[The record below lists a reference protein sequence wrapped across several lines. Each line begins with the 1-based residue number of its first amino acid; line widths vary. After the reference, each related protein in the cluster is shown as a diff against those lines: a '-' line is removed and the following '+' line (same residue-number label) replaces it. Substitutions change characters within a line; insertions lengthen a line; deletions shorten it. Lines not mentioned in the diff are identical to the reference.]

1 MSARKIAESISRG
14 LRENEH
20 LGKHTPET
28 LQQELFSLRN
38 TKPMFRDSKWR
49 KRFDSISENISRIK
63 DERTRNGI
71 KDRAQA
77 MLSGEV

>member
-1 MSARKIAESISRG
+1 MSARKLAEEITKK
-14 LRENEH
+14 LRVPEH

-38 TKPMFRDSKWR
+38 TKPAFRDKKWQR
-49 KRFDSISENISRIK
+49 RYDEIIAHINQIK
-63 DERTRNGI
+63 DERTRTGI
-71 KDRAQA
+71 QSRATA

>member
-1 MSARKIAESISRG
+1 MSARTIAEKITKS
-14 LRENEH
+14 LRDPEH

-49 KRFDSISENISRIK
+49 KRFDRISEEISRIK

-71 KDRAQA
+71 KDRARA

>member
-1 MSARKIAESISRG
+1 MSARKIAEKISKG
-14 LRENEH
+14 IMESQH
-20 LGKHTPET
+20 LGSHTPET

-49 KRFDSISENISRIK
+49 KRFDRISEEISRIK

-71 KDRAQA
+71 KSRARA

>member
-1 MSARKIAESISRG
+1 MSARKIAESISNK
-14 LRENEH
+14 LRETEH

-49 KRFDSISENISRIK
+49 KRFDRITEEISRIK
-63 DERTRNGI
+63 DERTRTGI
-71 KDRAQA
+71 KSRARA